1 MTATSYNMRMHRGLW
16 WVALILTLGL
26 GLSAAVFD
34 TQAAESWDEPALAS
48 LCDREDVGDQP
59 IAIAA
64 PATDAARPLA
74 GGVSRSRGLQDANAA
89 LPDAP
94 ASAAMTVSRG
104 GPQDA
109 ASVIVPTLRC

>member
-1 MTATSYNMRMHRGLW
+1 MRMYRGLW
-16 WVALILTLGL
+16 QVPLILMLGL
-26 GLSAAVFD
+26 GLSAAILD
-34 TQAAESWDEPALAS
+34 TQAAEGWDEPALAS

-94 ASAAMTVSRG
+94 ASAAVAVSPG
-104 GPQDA
+104 GPKHA
-109 ASVIVPTLRC
+109 ASVILPTLRC